1 MKQFLFDSRFM
12 VWVTGCLLLV
22 ACTSKTINPRVSLWY
37 QDKIPYGTWF
47 AYNSLYSLFPEVE
60 EISLQQESPDY
71 AMNLDPMEWED
82 SNDVEDSTEAEV
94 LLPELYIVISTKFL
108 PSKTEKEKLLQY
120 ARRGNHL
127 VISSLQLDESFLDTL
142 GVEEAYV
149 QYTQSYEDTTLYTLR
164 TTDSA
169 TYQLFGY
176 PGEQMFSHFTFNDS
190 SGWKILGTNQYG
202 APNCIRKQ
210 MDSGSITL
218 HANPLQFSNFFLLH
232 KKNYRYW
239 SELLTGLP
247 HAYSGILWD
256 DYFRLATPPKENFSS
271 LGVFMN
277 YPSLK
282 WALYTILLMLLL
294 LLFSE
299 VKRRR
304 KIIPVV
310 HPPVNSSLDFVQTIG
325 RLYYQHK
332 DNADLARKIEMHFME
347 FIRQHY
353 HLYSNQADDQLV
365 RQLSLKSGVD
375 AALLESL
382 FYEFRMIE
390 EHGTV
395 ADEDLL
401 RMNDLI
407 EEFHIKRS

>member
-1 MKQFLFDSRFM
+1 
-12 VWVTGCLLLV
+12 
-22 ACTSKTINPRVSLWY
+22 
-37 QDKIPYGTWF
+37 
-47 AYNSLYSLFPEVE
+47 
-60 EISLQQESPDY
+60 
-71 AMNLDPMEWED
+71 
-82 SNDVEDSTEAEV
+82 
-94 LLPELYIVISTKFL
+94 
-108 PSKTEKEKLLQY
+108 
-120 ARRGNHL
+120 
-127 VISSLQLDESFLDTL
+127 
-142 GVEEAYV
+142 
-149 QYTQSYEDTTLYTLR
+149 
-164 TTDSA
+164 
-169 TYQLFGY
+169 
-176 PGEQMFSHFTFNDS
+176 
-190 SGWKILGTNQYG
+190 
-202 APNCIRKQ
+202 
-210 MDSGSITL
+210 
-218 HANPLQFSNFFLLH
+218 
-232 KKNYRYW
+232 
-239 SELLTGLP
+239 
-247 HAYSGILWD
+247 
-256 DYFRLATPPKENFSS
+256 
-271 LGVFMN
+271 MN

-282 WALYTILLMLLL
+282 WALYTIVLMLLL

-353 HLYSNQADDQLV
+353 QLYSNQADDQLV

-375 AALLESL
+375 AAVLESL
-382 FYEFRMIE
+382 FYEFRMID